1 MSDFTGQ
8 KIANTYKNLLQVS
21 VANSA
26 LDSTLKSVETG
37 AGNVTPLQISTDKV
51 NIGGTFQ
58 IGGVALTANVTAL
71 NNIADLSSLTGV
83 VVGDSGTLSGRT
95 ITGTSP
101 ISISNGNGVSGN
113 PTISLATTGITS
125 ATYGPLGK
133 FNIDTFGRVISVSV
147 ATTVS
152 ANAFV
157 GGTLNGSSLTVE
169 NDTSIGGDVVIEG
182 TTNMKAVSATDVTLN
197 NLTLINSNLNVG
209 TVSATTVNTSIL
221 NATTASITDL
231 TAGTLSFTDASVAN
245 FNSTNLFAVSAN
257 ATRLFQD
264 GVAVPSGAD
273 IAAVSV
279 LTKTNLDA
287 ITSINTVVTSVNSLA
302 VAVSALTKTNLDA
315 ITSINTVV
323 ANVSA
328 LTKTNLDAVTSIN
341 TVVAGV
347 SALTKTNLD
356 AITSIN
362 TVVTSVNS
370 LAVAVSALT
379 KTNLDSVTSI
389 NTVITNLS
397 STMATSINNRTD
409 SITSVNSY
417 ITALSATFAA
427 SIANSGGGGTTI
439 NNNANNRFITGSD
452 TADTLEGESTLTY
465 DGSGT
470 IAKAS
475 GDLTLDVGGDIIL
488 DADGDQIRFKA
499 DGTLFGLIG
508 NESSDF
514 LLQSSI
520 QDKDI
525 VFQGNDGGSGIT
537 ALTLD
542 MSEAGAAT
550 FNNDVTAFSDKRLK
564 TDIEPIL
571 NALEKV
577 MRMQGVYYKR
587 NDVEN
592 AKTQVGV
599 LAQDMENIL
608 PEVVITA
615 DDKMQTKSVDYGKLT
630 SVLIEAIKQLS
641 NEVTHLKQQIINGG

>member
-133 FNIDTFGRVISVSV
+133 FNIDTFGRVVSVSV

-197 NLTLINSNLNVG
+197 NLTITSNLINIG
-209 TVSATTVNTSIL
+209 TVSATTVETSVL

-231 TAGTLSFTDASVAN
+231 TAGTISFSDTSVSSLNA
-245 FNSTNLFAVSAN
+245 TNLFGVSIN

-264 GVAVPSGAD
+264 GVAVPSGTA
-273 IAAVSV
+273 IAAVSA
-279 LTKTNLDA
+279 LTHTNLNA
-287 ITSINTVVTSVNSLA
+287 ITSINSVTTSINGTITSVNNLA

-315 ITSINTVV
+315 ITSINTVTTSINGATTSINSAITSV
-323 ANVSA
+323 NSFVIAVSALTKTNLDAITSINTVITSINNATTSINSAITSVNSFVIAVSA

-341 TVVAGV
+341 TV
-347 SALTKTNLD
+347 T
-356 AITSIN
+356 TSIN
-362 TVVTSVNS
+362 GAT
-370 LAVAVSALT
+370 
-379 KTNLDSVTSI
+379 TSI
-389 NTVITNLS
+389 NG
-397 STMATSINNRTD
+397 A
-409 SITSVNSY
+409 
-417 ITALSATFAA
+417 ITALSATMAT
-427 SIANSGGGGTTI
+427 SIAGNSPI
-439 NNNANNRFITGSD
+439 PFA
-452 TADTLEGESTLTY
+452 
-465 DGSGT
+465 
-470 IAKAS
+470 IAL
-475 GDLTLDVGGDIIL
+475 G
-488 DADGDQIRFKA
+488 
-499 DGTLFGLIG
+499 
-508 NESSDF
+508 
-514 LLQSSI
+514 
-520 QDKDI
+520 
-525 VFQGNDGGSGIT
+525 
-537 ALTLD
+537 
-542 MSEAGAAT
+542 
-550 FNNDVTAFSDKRLK
+550 
-564 TDIEPIL
+564 
-571 NALEKV
+571 
-577 MRMQGVYYKR
+577 
-587 NDVEN
+587 
-592 AKTQVGV
+592 
-599 LAQDMENIL
+599 
-608 PEVVITA
+608 
-615 DDKMQTKSVDYGKLT
+615 
-630 SVLIEAIKQLS
+630 
-641 NEVTHLKQQIINGG
+641 